1 MNYLQQVLLEK
12 INYQGSPTHLRRT
25 LKQLGFRWKKT
36 QTNRRIL
43 MERPD
48 IIASRINYLRQV
60 KRFREEGRTVVYT
73 DETFIHSSHTTRL
86 SWQSEDLSVLPP
98 FSKGERLIIVHAGCE
113 KGFINDA
120 SLVFK
125 SKSATGDYHHE
136 MNSENFMKWVKE
148 KLLPNIPPNS
158 VLVVDNAPYHNIQS
172 NKCPTQSS
180 RKDVIKEWL
189 KRNGIQYN
197 EDMLKVELLQ
207 LCKMNKPAPE
217 YILDKVLKEN
227 GHQCLRLPAYHAELN
242 PIELIWAKLKGDIAR
257 RNLTFKLRD
266 VEQLV
271 VEAFLSISEG
281 YWQSCCEHVKAV
293 ERGYWEREIAIEEEI
308 ERFIIEI
315 GSSEDETD
323 TASECDDYSDT
334 DTAEEF

>member
-1 MNYLQQVLLEK
+1 MPTVNYLQQVLLEK

-48 IIASRINYLRQV
+48 IIASMINYLRQV

-113 KGFINDA
+113 KSFINDA

-158 VLVVDNAPYHNIQS
+158 VLVVDNAPYHNVQS
-172 NKCPTQSS
+172 DKCPTQSS

-197 EDMLKVELLQ
+197 EDMLKVE
-207 LCKMNKPAPE
+207 
-217 YILDKVLKEN
+217 
-227 GHQCLRLPAYHAELN
+227 
-242 PIELIWAKLKGDIAR
+242 
-257 RNLTFKLRD
+257 
-266 VEQLV
+266 
-271 VEAFLSISEG
+271 
-281 YWQSCCEHVKAV
+281 
-293 ERGYWEREIAIEEEI
+293 
-308 ERFIIEI
+308 
-315 GSSEDETD
+315 
-323 TASECDDYSDT
+323 
-334 DTAEEF
+334 

>member
-1 MNYLQQVLLEK
+1 M
-12 INYQGSPTHLRRT
+12 
-25 LKQLGFRWKKT
+25 
-36 QTNRRIL
+36 
-43 MERPD
+43 
-48 IIASRINYLRQV
+48 
-60 KRFREEGRTVVYT
+60 
-73 DETFIHSSHTTRL
+73 
-86 SWQSEDLSVLPP
+86 
-98 FSKGERLIIVHAGCE
+98 
-113 KGFINDA
+113 
-120 SLVFK
+120 
-125 SKSATGDYHHE
+125 
-136 MNSENFMKWVKE
+136 
-148 KLLPNIPPNS
+148 
-158 VLVVDNAPYHNIQS
+158 
-172 NKCPTQSS
+172 
-180 RKDVIKEWL
+180 
-189 KRNGIQYN
+189 
-197 EDMLKVELLQ
+197 
-207 LCKMNKPAPE
+207 PE

-323 TASECDDYSDT
+323 TSSECDDYSDT